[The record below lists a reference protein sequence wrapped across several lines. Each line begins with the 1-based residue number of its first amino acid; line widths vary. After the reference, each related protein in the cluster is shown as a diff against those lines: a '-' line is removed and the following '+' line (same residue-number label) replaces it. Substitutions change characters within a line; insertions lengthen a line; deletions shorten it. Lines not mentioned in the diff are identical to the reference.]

1 MAMEE
6 KYIHGVHQEEQDR
19 LRLLN
24 KLTNKAYLEFIQVAP
39 NSSILEIGS
48 GLGIIAGSVAERDR
62 TVQVTGVEYAQAQ
75 INQCPTHH
83 PNLRFVQGDAQQLPF
98 DDGKFDVVYGR
109 YILEHLKNPLQALQE
124 AYRVLK
130 PGGIIYFQE
139 NAISLMRVFPEC
151 PSFQQVWAHFT
162 TLQSQLGGDAEM
174 GTKLY
179 SLAYHAGFQQI
190 TPAFAQEI
198 HYHEKGTLNGWVD
211 NLIGN
216 IQGATDALIQADLAT
231 SETIQQALQ
240 ELEELKKY
248 PEASSYFYWNRI
260 TAKK

>member
-1 MAMEE
+1 MTMEE

-24 KLTNKAYLEFIQVAP
+24 KLTNKAYLEFIQVAS
-39 NSSILEIGS
+39 NSTILEIGS
-48 GLGIIAGSVAERDR
+48 GLGIIAGSMAERDR
-62 TVQVTGVEYAQAQ
+62 SVQVTGIEYAQEQ

-83 PNLRFVQGDAQQLPF
+83 PNLQFVQGDAQQLPF
-98 DDGKFDVVYGR
+98 DDAQFDVVYGR
-109 YILEHLKNPLQALQE
+109 YILEHLNNPQQALQE

-151 PSFQQVWAHFT
+151 PRFQEVWQQFI
-162 TLQSQLGGDAEM
+162 TLQAQLGGDAEV

-179 SLAYHAGFQQI
+179 SLAYHAGFKDI
-190 TPAFAQEI
+190 IPAFAQEI
-198 HYHEKGTLNGWVD
+198 HYHKKGTLNGWVD

-216 IQGATDALIQADLAT
+216 IEGATDALMEANLVT
-231 SETIQQALQ
+231 TETIQQALQ
-240 ELEELKKY
+240 ELEMLKQT

-260 TAKK
+260 TATK